1 MSNPPLC
8 RLVLPDARA
17 ARRAARRRSVAVATI
32 AAGALTLL
40 GYWEMETSSL
50 QARSFSWL
58 AQALRY
64 DLQPG
69 AGEPV
74 PMSAAGPFDQ
84 RMGYTRIPDFAQ
96 RLNGASFQVELQA
109 RPSASMRRAA
119 QFGIFPIYREKT
131 QAGLA
136 LLGCDGS
143 LISSYAYPR
152 HAYPGFQAVPPVVVR
167 SLLFIENRELLDP
180 RYPQRNPAV
189 EWDRLGH
196 AALHQ
201 ALRILMP
208 GRPPGGSTLATQMEK
223 YRHSPGGRTESMR
236 EKVRQM
242 ASASLRA
249 YLQGNQTLATR
260 QQIVVDYLNTIPLSA
275 TVGVGEVF
283 GLGDGLWA
291 WYGAD
296 FERVNLLLMNEPG
309 TSAELREQ
317 ARAYRQALSLLVA
330 QRRPSA
336 LLNHDRERLAD
347 LTDSYARLLARDGII
362 STALRDATLQARGLP
377 EAGLGGL
384 AVEMEGKL
392 SATLRTRLAGML
404 GTDGV
409 YDLDRLDLEVETPL
423 LTPLQ
428 MQVADALKR
437 LNHPAAARAA
447 GLSEAR
453 LLQQG
458 DPAGVTYSFILM
470 ERSERG
476 NLVRVQADSTDE
488 PFDVNEQAK
497 LDLGSSAKL
506 RTLVTYL
513 ELVAEMHGRYARLSP
528 DALAVVRAARTDPL
542 TRWAADYLE
551 GARDR
556 SLHAMLEAA
565 MERRYAASPWELFFT
580 GGGLHRFA
588 NFEPKDDERIMSVR
602 EALRHSVNLPFVRLM
617 RDMVQHFMAGN
628 PQSGTQQAQLQRMQ
642 YLTRFA
648 DQEGQSFLRR
658 YYAKYRGLPADL
670 ALDRMA
676 RGMRPSPARLAAAFR
691 SVAPHADME
700 ALDAFLKR
708 HLRHG
713 APRDAGALFQRYAPA
728 RHTLNDRAYIARMHP
743 LELWTVAFLLQQPRA
758 TLAQAVAASREARL
772 SAYEWLFRTQQMRA
786 QDSRI
791 YTMREAEAFQA
802 LHQRWQRLG
811 YPFDRLVASYATALG
826 SSADRPSA
834 LAELMGILVND
845 GLRIGTVRIDA
856 LHFAAGTPFETR
868 FVPRAGRGERVLV
881 PEVARVV
888 RAALADVVAHGTA
901 RRLGAALPLADGSTL
916 PFGGKTGTGDH
927 RFETYSPNGTL
938 VSSRAVS
945 RAATFAFTIGER
957 YFGTVTAYVM
967 GEPAN
972 RYRFTSSLP
981 VQVLKV
987 LSPLLSRHLGSACM
1001 APPASGRMTRI
1012 DADTR
1017 TAEAPAP
1024 G

>member
-1 MSNPPLC
+1 
-8 RLVLPDARA
+8 
-17 ARRAARRRSVAVATI
+17 
-32 AAGALTLL
+32 
-40 GYWEMETSSL
+40 METSSL

-64 DLQPG
+64 EVQPG

-74 PMSAAGPFDQ
+74 PTSAAGPFDQ
-84 RMGYTRIPDFAQ
+84 RMGYTRILDFAQ
-96 RLNGASFQVELQA
+96 RLGGASFQVELQA
-109 RPSASMRRAA
+109 RPSPSMRRAA
-119 QFGIFPIYREKT
+119 ELGIFPIYKEKT

-136 LLGCDGS
+136 LLGCDGG
-143 LISSYAYPR
+143 LISSFSFPR
-152 HAYPGFQAVPPVVVR
+152 HAYPDFQAVPPVVVR

-201 ALRILMP
+201 ALRLLMP

-249 YLQGNQTLATR
+249 YLQGDQTLATR

-275 TVGVGEVF
+275 TVGAGEIF

-296 FERVNLLLMNEPG
+296 VERVNRLLKSEPG
-309 TSAELREQ
+309 TSAELRAQ

-336 LLNHDRERLAD
+336 LLNEARGRLED
-347 LTDSYARLLARDGII
+347 LTDSYLRLLARDGII
-362 STALRDATLQARGLP
+362 STSLRDASLHARALP
-377 EAGLGGL
+377 ELRLGGL
-384 AVEMEGKL
+384 AGEVEDKL
-392 SATLRTRLAGML
+392 SVTLRARLAGLL
-404 GTDGV
+404 GTEGV
-409 YDLDRLDLEVETPL
+409 YDLDRLDLQVETPL
-423 LTPLQ
+423 ISALQ
-428 MQVADALKR
+428 AQVATALKR
-437 LNHPAAARAA
+437 LNDPALARVA
-447 GLSEAR
+447 GLGEAR

-476 NLVRVQADSTDE
+476 NLVRVQADSTDD

-528 DALAVVRAARTDPL
+528 EALAVVRVTRADPL
-542 TRWAADYLE
+542 TRWAVDYLE
-551 GARDR
+551 QATDR
-556 SLHAMLEAA
+556 SLGAMLEAA
-565 MERRYAASPWELFFT
+565 MERRYPASPWELFFT

-588 NFEPKDDERIMSVR
+588 NFEPKDDTRVVSVR
-602 EALRHSVNLPFVRLM
+602 EALRHSINLPFVRLM
-617 RDMVQHFMAGN
+617 RDIVQHLMAGT
-628 PQSGTQQAQLQRMQ
+628 PLSGAEQAQVQRMQ

-648 DQEGQSFLRR
+648 DEEGKAFLRR
-658 YYAKYRGLPADL
+658 YYAKYRGLPAD
-670 ALDRMA
+670 AVLDRLA
-676 RGMRPSPARLAAAFR
+676 RSVRPSPARLAASFR
-691 SVAPHADME
+691 SVAPHADLE

-708 HLRHG
+708 HLRQA
-713 APRDAGALFQRYAPA
+713 APRDVRPLYERHAPA
-728 RHTLNDRAYIARMHP
+728 RQTLNDRAYIARLHP
-743 LELWTVAFLLQQPRA
+743 LELWTVAFLLRQPRA
-758 TLAQAVAASREARL
+758 TLADTLAASAEARL
-772 SAYEWLFRTQQMRA
+772 SAYDWLFRTRQIRA

-791 YTMREAEAFQA
+791 YTMREAEAFQL
-802 LHQRWQRLG
+802 LHRRWQRLG

-826 SSADRPSA
+826 SSADRPAA

-845 GLRIGTVRIDA
+845 GVRASTVRIDA

-868 FVPRAGRGERVLV
+868 FVPRAAGGERVLA
-881 PEVARVV
+881 PEIARVV
-888 RAALADVVAHGTA
+888 RAALIDVVEHGTA
-901 RRLGAALPLADGSTL
+901 RRLGAALQLPDGSGL
-916 PFGGKTGTGDH
+916 AFGGKTGTGDH
-927 RFETYSPNGTL
+927 RFETWSPSGTL

-967 GEPAN
+967 GEQAE

-987 LSPLLSRHLGSACM
+987 LSPLLSHHLGAACTG
-1001 APPASGRMTRI
+1001 PPAARRMTRME
-1012 DADTR
+1012 ADTR
-1017 TAEAPAP
+1017 GSSEAPAP